1 MQDVEPDLN
10 AVSVFS
16 LSILDTRL
24 VYLYDLKINVN
35 QRLQMATKND
45 MMRSLKKAMQG
56 EMDSVTMYKSAAGYS
71 SDPEVKE
78 FFLSRMKEEE
88 RHYNSLL
95 EYYNLVNEDKDLSDI
110 ENTLA
115 FENLVDSIFSSTFI
129 KRIGG
134 DQVLFSAISTALLL
148 EKNAI
153 EFYSKCE
160 QETENKALQSFYGVM
175 VKWETKHY
183 EDLVEIQKEA
193 EEYYWQ
199 INDFQ
204 PF

>member
-1 MQDVEPDLN
+1 
-10 AVSVFS
+10 
-16 LSILDTRL
+16 
-24 VYLYDLKINVN
+24 
-35 QRLQMATKND
+35 MATKTE
-45 MMRSLKKAMQG
+45 MMRSIKKAMQG
-56 EMDSVTMYKSAAGYS
+56 EMDSVTIYQSAAGYS

-193 EEYYWQ
+193 EEYYWR